1 MAAQDSM
8 VAGLFSTP
16 EQYQQAQSQAALQRG
31 VQLAQLDPLQAAR
44 AQLYQ
49 GGYLAGGAIGGALGG
64 QDPQLQAMSTLREL
78 SSKYDTNTSGG
89 VAALATELQQRGLQ
103 QQAFQLGQRAL
114 EMRKL
119 EAEAQAKTAERL
131 TPEQKNATAMADASG
146 AERGSTAWT
155 EAYKSNLAQ
164 LTAKDIRTSD
174 QKNFTEAVKGGYKGN
189 FNQWLNEQNRSK
201 GTNVNVSTGENAYG
215 TAFGKGIA
223 DQDLAK
229 YTLAQKAPEIIATAD
244 ATEKLLQSDKV
255 FVGTGASAKLNI
267 LALGQG
273 LGVTGKNAD
282 EVIANTQQLQQQ
294 RSQAVLSQIKSSGL
308 GTGQGF
314 TDKDLKFLQDSAAGS
329 ITLSKETLQRQVNI
343 ERKIARAAAKDW
355 NSRLE
360 SMPQKVVGPMGLS
373 GVTVPTQTAFDTVDE
388 AMAAKLPKGTRI
400 TVNGRPAEVQ

>member
-1 MAAQDSM
+1 MADNQSM
-8 VAGLFSTP
+8 LAGLFSTP
-16 EQYQQAQSQAALQRG
+16 DQYQQNRQAVQRAQAIQMAS
-31 VQLAQLDPLQAAR
+31 LDPFQQGQANI
-44 AQLYQ
+44 QL
-49 GGYLAGGAIGGALGG
+49 GMNRIADVGAGALGI
-64 QDPQLQAMSTLREL
+64 QDPQLQQLSTINQLA
-78 SSKYDTNTSGG
+78 SQFDTGTSGG
-89 VAALATELQQRGLQ
+89 MAAFANALREKQLYGPAAQLAAQVAPLRL
-103 QQAFQLGQRAL
+103 
-114 EMRKL
+114 K

-146 AERGSTAWT
+146 AVRGTPEWT
-155 EAYKSNLAQ
+155 DAYKSNLTQ

-174 QKNFTEAVKGGYKGN
+174 QKNFAEAVKGGYTGN

>member
-1 MAAQDSM
+1 MAQDSM
-8 VAGLFSTP
+8 IGGLFSTP
-16 EQYQQAQSQAALQRG
+16 EQLYAQQNQQALSQAASYGQM
-31 VQLAQLDPLQAAR
+31 DPLQAAR
-44 AQLYQ
+44 AAVYY
-49 GGYLAGGAIGGALGG
+49 GGNRLAQAGAQALGVE
-64 QDPQLQAMSTLREL
+64 DPQLKAVSAIREL

-89 VAALATELQQRGLQ
+89 VAALATELQQRGMQ

-119 EAEAQAKTAERL
+119 EAEAQTKTMERL

-146 AERGSTAWT
+146 AVRGTPEWT
-155 EAYKSNLAQ
+155 DAYKSNLTQ

-174 QKNFTEAVKGGYKGN
+174 QKNFEEAVKGGYKGN